1 MRTFRGSLAVASQ
14 ARLVTALSIVL
25 ALLGGCKPG
34 GNGNDDGGTISLD
47 AGSDAAPPGTDAAAV
62 DSGIPWP
69 DAGDYDAWTPPP
81 DPGDSG
87 MPIGPTTVFGPS
99 VVVDTM
105 TVAPASQGFDLDG
118 DLMTDNQLANLP
130 FGLDMI
136 NTGLMDAISM
146 GQLLLL
152 LEFRGVEDPSLTV
165 DDLMMDAAMYNGVD
179 ADADLTNNFG
189 GMGTFLVDP
198 MSLDAMSYPLVLFFN
213 TSIMYT
219 DPATLPETLFHG
231 ERNSLPFAFP
241 GLGTIMLVNPRIEG
255 NPTPSFGE
263 LANGLLG
270 GVIQAC
276 ALDQIPSP
284 LGSGTLLEVVLTLGI
299 PPDIDVSGDGLE
311 TFQLSSGFPSTLVSC
326 TDGDGTVIPNLDPPR
341 CACDE
346 RIEDGISMALQFHAV
361 SAVITG
367 VAP

>member
-1 MRTFRGSLAVASQ
+1 MGTFRGSLVVASRT
-14 ARLVTALSIVL
+14 RLVMALSL
-25 ALLGGCKPG
+25 ALATPSGCKPG
-34 GNGNDDGGTISLD
+34 GNGNEDGSTISLD

-69 DAGDYDAWTPPP
+69 DAGDYDAWTPAP

-99 VVVDTM
+99 VVIDTM
-105 TVAPASQGFDLDG
+105 SVAPAAEGFDLDG
-118 DLMTDNQLANLP
+118 DFTIDNQLANLTL
-130 FGLDMI
+130 GVTMI
-136 NTGLMDAISM
+136 NTGLSDAISM

-152 LEFRGVEDPSLTV
+152 LEFRGVEDPLLTM
-165 DDLMMDAAMYNGVD
+165 DDLLMDAAMYNGVD

-198 MSLDAMSYPLVLFFN
+198 MSLDPMGYPLVLFFN
-213 TSIMYT
+213 TSITMT
-219 DPATLPETLFHG
+219 PATPLFQG

-241 GLGTIMLVNPRIEG
+241 GLGTIMLVNPHIKG
-255 NPTPSFGE
+255 DPTPSFGE
-263 LANGLLG
+263 LANGMLG

-284 LGSGTLLEVVLTLGI
+284 LGSGTLLEVVLAFGLV
-299 PPDIDVSGDGLE
+299 PDIDVSGDGLE

-326 TDGDGTVIPNLDPPR
+326 TDGDGVVIPNLDPPR

-361 SAVITG
+361 SAAITG